1 MCVCVFVIVS
11 LCMCMCVSMSV
22 SLSTIGAF
30 NSENLGIKDVNDI
43 QLVMN
48 YISLIDHVCLFGLFM
63 NSLNERKPSSVLQFQ
78 PCKGSMQ
85 SYACVCACA
94 CLCVHACVYM
104 VRVYSLMAVGLL

>member
-1 MCVCVFVIVS
+1 
-11 LCMCMCVSMSV
+11 MCVSMSV

-63 NSLNERKPSSVLQFQ
+63 NSLNERKPSSVLH
-78 PCKGSMQ
+78 PNLAKEVCNLMR
-85 SYACVCACA
+85 ACVRVHV
-94 CLCVHACVYM
+94 CVCMHACTWYVLC
-104 VRVYSLMAVGLL
+104 SLVAVGLL